1 MNPGKHVY
9 TKKIRTSIPAII
21 QFIDCSLRFGFPFV
35 ARIHIANQ
43 MITNV
48 VTYLSRREVS
58 GRFGKRMIGYA
69 RVAQEG
75 VQTL

>member
-1 MNPGKHVY
+1 
-9 TKKIRTSIPAII
+9 
-21 QFIDCSLRFGFPFV
+21 
-35 ARIHIANQ
+35 

-69 RVAQEG
+69 RGVQEG
-75 VQTL
+75 VQTLKARSTDLRKSRRIPLGALSQ